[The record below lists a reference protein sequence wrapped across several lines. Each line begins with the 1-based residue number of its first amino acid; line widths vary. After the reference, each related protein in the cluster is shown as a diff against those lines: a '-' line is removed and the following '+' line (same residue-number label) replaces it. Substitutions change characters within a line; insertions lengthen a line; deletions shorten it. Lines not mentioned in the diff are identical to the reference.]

1 MMRVLRPIKG
11 FIYPMTWLRR
21 RDDAARDVTAR
32 RATRASMTT
41 RAVVS
46 LAPRAARARRGDARG
61 RRDGAVKARA
71 MARWR
76 DVDDADDDGPSSSRG
91 MATRGKVAGAAL
103 ALALAAMGA
112 SGMEARAEGF
122 GSASSGVL
130 YNPKRGVELE
140 NLLKLDEKARN
151 RKASVLTRGN
161 IDVLL
166 QELNALQAVN
176 EEALEQVDAELALLA
191 AKNLEG
197 QLSEYSETDAYANL
211 SDQKKRLVD
220 KRSNE
225 ASLQRRLKERK
236 VIFGRLAA
244 QGPVVV
250 YGAAFVASIVSNA
263 TMHPLD
269 TIKVRKISLRQK
281 KSKEVGASVDLS
293 VDESADEIRGYE
305 PTWDEIVGEDG
316 AMSLYDGLSSNL
328 IKEGVPLALYLGLYE
343 YAKDLLL
350 QVDVMRPHPIL
361 IYLIA
366 GGFGEFFASILR
378 LPAEAVKN
386 GTQIGM
392 SIPEA
397 LETNVLSPAARKN
410 LFKCWKVALLRDI
423 PFGGIQLA
431 VFEYLKL
438 LLVVASIQALDPD
451 APLTEALFGAF
462 GGMCGAFFTTPVDVV
477 ITRMINEVK
486 SNADAGLPE
495 DAPGTSPIDTALG
508 VYSDSGLPGFFVGAK
523 ERVLYWGPAISIFL
537 TVYCRIRQYYLPDI
551 DISM

>member
-1 MMRVLRPIKG
+1 MAATP
-11 FIYPMTWLRR
+11 RR
-21 RDDAARDVTAR
+21 RDDAARGVTAR
-32 RATRASMTT
+32 RATRASMAT

-46 LAPRAARARRGDARG
+46 LAPRGARARRVDARG
-61 RRDGAVKARA
+61 RRDGAVKTRA
-71 MARWR
+71 NARWR
-76 DVDDADDDGPSSSRG
+76 DDADDADDDGPSSSFA

-103 ALALAAMGA
+103 AVAIAAMGA
-112 SGMEARAEGF
+112 NGMEARAEGF

-161 IDVLL
+161 IDLLL
-166 QELNALQAVN
+166 QELNALEAVN

-197 QLSEYSETDAYANL
+197 QLSEYTETDAYANL

-250 YGAAFVASIVSNA
+250 YGAALVASIVSNA

-293 VDESADEIRGYE
+293 VDESADEIRGYD
-305 PTWDEIVGEDG
+305 PTWDEIVGEG
-316 AMSLYDGLSSNL
+316 GVVSLYDGLSSNL
-328 IKEGVPLALYLGLYE
+328 FKEGIPLALYLGLYE
-343 YAKDLLL
+343 YAKDILL
-350 QVDVMRPHPIL
+350 QVDVMRPHPIV

-397 LETNVLSPAARKN
+397 LETNILSPAARKN

-462 GGMCGAFFTTPVDVV
+462 GGICGAFFTTPVDVV
-477 ITRMINEVK
+477 ITRMINERK

-551 DISM
+551 DISI

>member
-1 MMRVLRPIKG
+1 
-11 FIYPMTWLRR
+11 
-21 RDDAARDVTAR
+21 
-32 RATRASMTT
+32 
-41 RAVVS
+41 
-46 LAPRAARARRGDARG
+46 
-61 RRDGAVKARA
+61 
-71 MARWR
+71 
-76 DVDDADDDGPSSSRG
+76 

-378 LPAEAVKN
+378 LPGRGGEEWYANRDEHSRGARDQRFIPSGEKESVQVLESRASARHSLRRHSARRVRVLEA
-386 GTQIGM
+386 
-392 SIPEA
+392 
-397 LETNVLSPAARKN
+397 AARRREHSSARSGRPSHRSSLRCVRWDVWG
-410 LFKCWKVALLRDI
+410 LFH
-423 PFGGIQLA
+423 
-431 VFEYLKL
+431 
-438 LLVVASIQALDPD
+438 DP
-451 APLTEALFGAF
+451 
-462 GGMCGAFFTTPVDVV
+462 
-477 ITRMINEVK
+477 
-486 SNADAGLPE
+486 S
-495 DAPGTSPIDTALG
+495 
-508 VYSDSGLPGFFVGAK
+508 
-523 ERVLYWGPAISIFL
+523 
-537 TVYCRIRQYYLPDI
+537 
-551 DISM
+551 